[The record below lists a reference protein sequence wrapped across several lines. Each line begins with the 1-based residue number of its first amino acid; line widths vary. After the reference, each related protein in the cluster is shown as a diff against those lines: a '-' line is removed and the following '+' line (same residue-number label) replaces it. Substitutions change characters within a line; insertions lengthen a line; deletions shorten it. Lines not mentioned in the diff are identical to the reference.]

1 MRAGFFTPAVVNN
14 APQKSGKV
22 QVLSLNSSIV
32 QLAASKGHFL
42 RQHAPQECISF
53 VKKPFSL
60 PLAQNP
66 LFRNSPWSSL

>member
-22 QVLSLNSSIV
+22 QVLSLKSSFV

-42 RQHAPQECISF
+42 FQSCTVRAHFFRKKAFFLALGTKSF
-53 VKKPFSL
+53 I
-60 PLAQNP
+60 
-66 LFRNSPWSSL
+66 